1 MVIVHLTGGFGNQ
14 MFCYAFGRAVA
25 SFRNDVLAID
35 TAMQDADW
43 FFRDMDL
50 LEMEVPY
57 DKRISYPVG
66 RRLIDRGFLN
76 KWNHYRCVGWTTKE
90 ITEKKVDELTVWSKE
105 FKEYI
110 AKPKNLILKGNWGK
124 EVYFKPAADKIKECY
139 VFRKPLSAGALQ
151 VQEEIRAVRGSVT
164 IHYRR
169 GDYVRVGAC
178 PSPQYFLDAMEAVAK
193 KVQNP
198 VFFCFSEEIEWVKEQ
213 FAGSPYDI
221 RYPEYESDKK
231 GIEDFRLL
239 MEGENQIISNS
250 SYSWWAAYLNR
261 HENKTVVVPT
271 NGSMWPEDFGL
282 SEWIK
287 IPMKL
292 LEKEN

>member
-1 MVIVHLTGGFGNQ
+1 

-25 SFRNDVLAID
+25 SFRNDTLAID

-43 FFRDMDL
+43 FFRNIDL
-50 LEMEVPY
+50 LEMDVPY

-66 RRLIDRGFLN
+66 RRLVDRAFWN
-76 KWNHYRCVGWTTKE
+76 KWHHYNSVGWTTKE
-90 ITEKKVDELTVWSKE
+90 ITEKKVNELTVWSDE
-105 FKEYI
+105 CKEYI
-110 AKPKNLILKGNWGK
+110 AKPKNIILKGNWGK
-124 EVYFKPAADKIKECY
+124 EVYFKPVAEKIKETY
-139 VFRKPLSAGALQ
+139 VFGKPLSAGAMK
-151 VQEEIRAVRGSVT
+151 VRDEIRSVQGSVT

-178 PSPQYFLDAMEAVAK
+178 PSPRYFLDAMDAVAE
-193 KVQNP
+193 KVPNP

-213 FAGSPYDI
+213 FADSQYDI
-221 RYPEYESDKK
+221 RYPEYESDQK

-261 HENKTVVVPT
+261 HEDRIVVVPT
-271 NGSMWPEDFGL
+271 NGKLWPEDFGL
-282 SEWIK
+282 PEWIK

-292 LEKEN
+292 LGKDE